1 MKYLTLKEIKQE
13 LNALSKEE
21 VQELCLRLSRFK
33 KENKELLAYLLF
45 ESKDEA
51 EAMLIMEQNPVVFI
65 TTQGWDIEV
74 KKSEITVVSRERKNL
89 IF

>member
-1 MKYLTLKEIKQE
+1 MQVEWWWEAHGVL
-13 LNALSKEE
+13 
-21 VQELCLRLSRFK
+21 LRK
-33 KENKELLAYLLF
+33 F

-65 TTQGWDIEV
+65 TTQGWDIQV
-74 KKSEITVVSRERKNL
+74 NKSEITVVSRERKNL